1 MFFPLRHG
9 SNNGIFTD
17 HNIFRDDTV
26 FYNSSGL
33 YDRFAHDN
41 GIFDLRSLFYPDT
54 GEQDRMLNTSVDPA
68 SVCDHGI
75 LNDCVGADLVTGH
88 TAVPAVDLPV
98 FIKDI
103 DPAVFRI
110 KNLHICFPE
119 G

>member
-1 MFFPLRHG
+1 MAFGPIFAPFPMVIPEPIVATPCSSPLRHG

-54 GEQDRMLNTSVDPA
+54 GEQDRTTALEP
-68 SVCDHGI
+68 I
-75 LNDCVGADLVTGH
+75 L
-88 TAVPAVDLPV
+88 
-98 FIKDI
+98 
-103 DPAVFRI
+103 
-110 KNLHICFPE
+110 
-119 G
+119 